1 MAENIE
7 ILDIPI
13 STTASP
19 TYIKVGD
26 TIPAISFTFDSG
38 IDLTTCTI
46 KMQVYDKLTKLLDIS
61 SASGIT
67 ISDALNFTID
77 AIPAVSNPFTKEGIY
92 IGDLVITDASN
103 VVKTY
108 FNVRYTIIKSYTV
121 KTYTT

>member
-46 KMQVYDKLTKLLDIS
+46 KMQVYDKLTKLLDIDET
-61 SASGIT
+61 SGIT
-67 ISDALNFTID
+67 ISDALNFSID
-77 AIPAVSNPFTKEGIY
+77 AIAAASNPFTKEGVFM
-92 IGDLVITDASN
+92 GDLQITDGSG

-108 FNVRYTIIKSYTV
+108 FNVRYTIIKQYTV
-121 KTYTT
+121 